1 MSCNHMYVTQADKE
15 ANRCGLCNI
24 SFDEWRDGPP
34 SKQDTKLEN
43 LHIHIEGLQATL
55 AKRNARITQL
65 EAQVSELKINPE
77 AGAKETKA
85 YKAGWKAAADH
96 LKSAANKMAYELRE
110 IDKQAFKV
118 WLEGD
123 KL

>member
-1 MSCNHMYVTQADKE
+1 MTNEEK
-15 ANRCGLCNI
+15 N
-24 SFDEWRDGPP
+24 
-34 SKQDTKLEN
+34 LES

-55 AKRNARITQL
+55 TKRNARITQL
-65 EAQVSELKINPE
+65 EAQVTELKMNPE

-110 IDKQAFKV
+110 IDKASFKV

>member
-1 MSCNHMYVTQADKE
+1 LTA
-15 ANRCGLCNI
+15 
-24 SFDEWRDGPP
+24 
-34 SKQDTKLEN
+34 
-43 LHIHIEGLQATL
+43 
-55 AKRNARITQL
+55 
-65 EAQVSELKINPE
+65 NPE

-96 LKSAANKMAYELRE
+96 LKSAAKKMAYDLRE

>member
-1 MSCNHMYVTQADKE
+1 MYVTQADKE

>member
-1 MSCNHMYVTQADKE
+1 MTNEEK
-15 ANRCGLCNI
+15 N
-24 SFDEWRDGPP
+24 
-34 SKQDTKLEN
+34 LES

-65 EAQVSELKINPE
+65 ETQVAELTANPE

-85 YKAGWKAAADH
+85 YKAGWKAAASH
-96 LKSAANKMAYELRE
+96 LQETSRKMAYELRA
-110 IDKQAFKV
+110 IDKQAFRV